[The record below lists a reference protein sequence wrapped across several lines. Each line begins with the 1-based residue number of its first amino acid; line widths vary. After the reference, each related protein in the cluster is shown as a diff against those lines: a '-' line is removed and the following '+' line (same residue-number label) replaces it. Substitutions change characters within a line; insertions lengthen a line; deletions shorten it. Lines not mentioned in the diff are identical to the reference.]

1 MQSYEHEVPP
11 NEGFPVT
18 VSVNWASTSVNDEA
32 LDPYDV
38 SFESWSEPAQDGK
51 QLLLAVESKKRDNL
65 ALGETLVQIGLLEA
79 REMLDVRI
87 AQAADEDLCD
97 SLLVVSAIRSRLG
110 EMLLSAKQI
119 TSAQLE
125 SALEVQRKHGG
136 LLGEILV
143 THGSLDRETLDVAL
157 AAQARSGRKAA

>member
-1 MQSYEHEVPP
+1 M
-11 NEGFPVT
+11 PVT
-18 VSVNWASTSVNDEA
+18 QSTDEHQVPSGLNGQGDRTPPVPA
-32 LDPYDV
+32 L
-38 SFESWSEPAQDGK
+38 S
-51 QLLLAVESKKRDNL
+51 
-65 ALGETLVQIGLLEA
+65 
-79 REMLDVRI
+79 
-87 AQAADEDLCD
+87 DEDLCD

-125 SALEVQRKHGG
+125 SALEVQRKRGG

-143 THGSLDRETLDVAL
+143 SHGSLDHETLDVAL

>member
-65 ALGETLVQIGLLEA
+65 ALGETLVQIGLLGRA
-79 REMLDVRI
+79 KCSM
-87 AQAADEDLCD
+87 
-97 SLLVVSAIRSRLG
+97 SGLLKLPTKTSAIRFWS
-110 EMLLSAKQI
+110 
-119 TSAQLE
+119 
-125 SALEVQRKHGG
+125 
-136 LLGEILV
+136 
-143 THGSLDRETLDVAL
+143 
-157 AAQARSGRKAA
+157 